1 MGIYLNPG
9 NDLFRQAVN
18 SEIYVDK
25 SCFIEFTNNVFDT
38 SDRHLCV
45 SCTQRFGKSMAANM
59 LSAYYIRGCD
69 SREVFSGLQIAKT
82 DNFEK
87 HLNKYNVIKV
97 GISYDD
103 SKGHSCVIEK
113 IIK

>member
-1 MGIYLNPG
+1 
-9 NDLFRQAVN
+9 
-18 SEIYVDK
+18 
-25 SCFIEFTNNVFDT
+25 
-38 SDRHLCV
+38 
-45 SCTQRFGKSMAANM
+45 M
-59 LSAYYIRGCD
+59 LSAYYSRGCD

-97 GISYDD
+97 GISYDEN
-103 SKGHSCVIEK
+103 KGHSCEVEK